1 MNDIYKTNIK
11 ARLDQ
16 AMAGEGLRPSETARI
31 FDVPPAYISLI
42 RNPDTWKYCPNT
54 AWETATLWIN
64 SGQSLKEYSLK
75 HGRVLPQQQQSTHN
89 PVPEKPIIIEEK
101 PEPTLVDPPQLNS
114 SPAPEIFPDEKENTI
129 RITPGIR
136 HELINEL
143 QLRGDRLRDEL
154 TAITKLL
161 EQYI

>member
-11 ARLDQ
+11 DKLSK
-16 AMAGEGLRPSETARI
+16 AMSSEGLRPSETARI
-31 FDVPPAYISLI
+31 FDVPPAYISLM

-89 PVPEKPIIIEEK
+89 PVPEKPIIKEEN
-101 PEPTLVDPPQLNS
+101 PEPALRDPTQLSS
-114 SPAPEIFPDEKENTI
+114 SPVPESFPDEKENTPQV
-129 RITPGIR
+129 TPGIR
-136 HELINEL
+136 HELIKEL
-143 QLRGDRLRDEL
+143 QTRADQLRIEFS
-154 TAITKLL
+154 AIEKLL